1 MLPISN
7 VAVTAP
13 CGGSRPLGQRT
24 LRAKRVPSFQFS
36 MPMKHG
42 EELWVGVGNS
52 EPETS
57 NPEPETKIS
66 ILQDSK
72 SRLAFS
78 AYFRYSIYISN
89 EFKESKMTLAFIQ
102 NMGPVQILI
111 CIAVILF
118 LFGGKK
124 IPELARSLGKAKN
137 EFKKGLEEGKKESE
151 AAEES
156 KKLEEQK
163 A

>member
-1 MLPISN
+1 MEICVDLWTMENVAIHLRQGYGGQDVKMLPISN

-24 LRAKRVPSFQFS
+24 RRAKRVPSFQFS

-72 SRLAFS
+72 SRL
-78 AYFRYSIYISN
+78 
-89 EFKESKMTLAFIQ
+89 
-102 NMGPVQILI
+102 
-111 CIAVILF
+111 
-118 LFGGKK
+118 
-124 IPELARSLGKAKN
+124 
-137 EFKKGLEEGKKESE
+137 
-151 AAEES
+151 
-156 KKLEEQK
+156 
-163 A
+163 

>member
-1 MLPISN
+1 MLPSSYSPRLQISS
-7 VAVTAP
+7 P
-13 CGGSRPLGQRT
+13 GRISSGLLFRHILG
-24 LRAKRVPSFQFS
+24 
-36 MPMKHG
+36 
-42 EELWVGVGNS
+42 
-52 EPETS
+52 
-57 NPEPETKIS
+57 
-66 ILQDSK
+66 IL
-72 SRLAFS
+72 
-78 AYFRYSIYISN
+78 YISN
-89 EFKESKMTLAFIQ
+89 DFKESKMTLAFIQ